1 MKNILFVVLFS
12 FCFLNN
18 SFGQAYSE
26 QGLEK
31 SDSLMNLE
39 YPYILPI
46 YGAQAYKLGYKLPYS
61 AGVGV
66 NYFWQ
71 NSDLI
76 INNLQLGFNNGP
88 KYNID
93 ELIRFNN
100 AQSAASGINVRP
112 DIWLF
117 PFLDLYLI
125 FAQAKTSTEIG
136 AGVWLPD
143 TTNTWQ
149 EISAFSTKANFDATT
164 FGIGA
169 TPTFAIKGW
178 WVALDMNVAW
188 SDVSALDEPVFT
200 FVFGPR
206 IGKTYK
212 FSDDMNVALWFGGF
226 RVKFT
231 SSTTGS
237 LNMSELFNLDDL
249 QTKVDQGFIRVDQ
262 AQNNLDNWWSSLS
275 PIEQQNPINK
285 AKYETGL
292 RTIESLGNLLTSV
305 DGALS
310 NAETSTVQ
318 YSLEKNLKDMWNF
331 IIGAQFQINKHWQI
345 RAEYGFL
352 GSRNQ
357 FLGML
362 QYRFGL

>member
-1 MKNILFVVLFS
+1 
-12 FCFLNN
+12 
-18 SFGQAYSE
+18 
-26 QGLEK
+26 
-31 SDSLMNLE
+31 
-39 YPYILPI
+39 
-46 YGAQAYKLGYKLPYS
+46 
-61 AGVGV
+61 
-66 NYFWQ
+66 
-71 NSDLI
+71 
-76 INNLQLGFNNGP
+76 
-88 KYNID
+88 
-93 ELIRFNN
+93 
-100 AQSAASGINVRP
+100 
-112 DIWLF
+112 
-117 PFLDLYLI
+117 
-125 FAQAKTSTEIG
+125 
-136 AGVWLPD
+136 
-143 TTNTWQ
+143 
-149 EISAFSTKANFDATT
+149 
-164 FGIGA
+164 
-169 TPTFAIKGW
+169 
-178 WVALDMNVAW
+178 
-188 SDVSALDEPVFT
+188 
-200 FVFGPR
+200 
-206 IGKTYK
+206 
-212 FSDDMNVALWFGGF
+212 
-226 RVKFT
+226 
-231 SSTTGS
+231 
-237 LNMSELFNLDDL
+237 MSELFNLDDL

>member
-1 MKNILFVVLFS
+1 MKNILFVILFS
-12 FCFLNN
+12 LALFNN
-18 SFGQAYSE
+18 LFGQAYSE
-26 QGLEK
+26 QGLEA
-31 SDSLMNLE
+31 SDSLKNLE

-46 YGAQAYKLGYKLPYS
+46 YGAQAFKLGYKLPYS
-61 AGVGV
+61 AGLGI
-66 NYFWQ
+66 NYLWQ

-76 INNLQLGFNNGP
+76 IDNLQIGFNNGP
-88 KYNID
+88 MYNLD
-93 ELIRFNN
+93 ELIRFDG
-100 AQSAASGINVRP
+100 AQSEASAVNLRP

-117 PFLDLYLI
+117 PFLNIYLI
-125 FAQAKTSTEIG
+125 LAQAKTSTEIN

-149 EISAFSTKANFDATT
+149 EVSAFSTKANFDATT
-164 FGIGA
+164 FGIGV
-169 TPTFAIKGW
+169 TPTFAVKGW

-188 SDVSALDEPVFT
+188 TDVSALDDPVFT

-212 FSDDMNVALWFGGF
+212 LSDDMNFAFWFGGF
-226 RVKFT
+226 RVKFS

-237 LNMSELFNLDDL
+237 LNLSELFESDNL
-249 QTKVDQGFIRVDQ
+249 QTKVDQGFIRVDE
-262 AQNNLDNWWSSLS
+262 AQTNLDSWWSNLS

-285 AKYETGL
+285 AKYETGQ
-292 RTIESLGNLLTSV
+292 RTIETAGNLLTSV

-310 NAETSTVQ
+310 SAETSTVQ
-318 YSLEKNLKDMWNF
+318 YSLEKNNKDMWNF
-331 IIGAQFQINKHWQI
+331 IIGGQFQLNRHWML

-352 GSRNQ
+352 GSRQQ
-357 FLGML
+357 FIGGL

>member
-18 SFGQAYSE
+18 LFGQAYSE
-26 QGLEK
+26 QGLEA
-31 SDSLMNLE
+31 SDSLKNLE

-100 AQSAASGINVRP
+100 AQSAASGVNVRP

-262 AQNNLDNWWSSLS
+262 AQNNLDNWWSNLS